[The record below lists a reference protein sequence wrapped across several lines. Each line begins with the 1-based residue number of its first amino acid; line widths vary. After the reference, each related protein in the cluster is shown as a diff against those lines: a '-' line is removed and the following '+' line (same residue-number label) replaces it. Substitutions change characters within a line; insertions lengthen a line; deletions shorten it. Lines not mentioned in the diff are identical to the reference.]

1 MNIKLVYL
9 SAFVVLILGCSS
21 YANQT
26 QNQPGSNALEAL
38 HGITL
43 NKNILILNVRST
55 GCTTADDFVIH
66 LTPLNSEVQLLVE
79 RIEEDRCRRM
89 PKVMR
94 IEKVLDYSGIAPNL
108 PIMLLNPLKVSR
120 Q

>member
-1 MNIKLVYL
+1 
-9 SAFVVLILGCSS
+9 LGCSS
-21 YANQT
+21 HANQT
-26 QNQPGSNALEAL
+26 QNQSGSDDLEAL

-43 NKNILILNVRST
+43 NKNTLILNVRST
-55 GCTTADDFVIH
+55 GCTTEDDFLIH
-66 LTPLNSEVQLLVE
+66 LTALNNEVQLSVE
-79 RIEEDRCRRM
+79 RIKEDHCRRM

-94 IEKVLDYSGIAPNL
+94 IEKTLDYSDIAPNL